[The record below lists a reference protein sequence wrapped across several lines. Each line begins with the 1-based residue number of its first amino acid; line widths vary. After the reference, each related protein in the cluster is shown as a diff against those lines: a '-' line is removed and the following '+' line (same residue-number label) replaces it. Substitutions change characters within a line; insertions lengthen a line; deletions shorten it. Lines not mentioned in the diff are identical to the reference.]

1 VAVTPVDPPVGG
13 TRHGVS
19 PRHVAPPRPLSLDRR
34 HAMGDAADGALA
46 IAAVAGALVRYAVD
60 TAARNSHVLP
70 RLASLGPVP
79 VARRVLGGTVARA
92 LAHPATAAVR
102 ALAAVADE
110 LVPEVTR
117 AVLAR
122 LDVPGLVREFVDVD
136 RLAAMLDVE
145 AVVARVDLDAVIAR
159 VDLDAVIG
167 RVDIARVLDRV
178 DLDAVVARVDLDAAI
193 ARVDLDAVIDKV
205 DVTRVIDR
213 VDLDAVVAR
222 VDLDAAIAR
231 VDLDAVID
239 KVDVTRVIDRVDLDA
254 VVARVDLDGA
264 VDRVDLDRAVDRVDV
279 DRVISRTDL
288 AGLARYVVQEIDL
301 PGLLRAS
308 TGTVTNEMVRSV
320 RDQGVDADRAV
331 ERIVDRLL
339 RRQGRRTGTIEG
351 GSDHDQ
357 R

>member
-1 VAVTPVDPPVGG
+1 VT
-13 TRHGVS
+13 
-19 PRHVAPPRPLSLDRR
+19 LDRR
-34 HAMGDAADGALA
+34 RAVADAADGALA
-46 IAAVAGALVRYAVD
+46 IVAVAGALVRYAVD

-159 VDLDAVIG
+159 VDLDAVIDK
-167 RVDIARVLDRV
+167 VDIA
-178 DLDAVVARVDLDAAI
+178 
-193 ARVDLDAVIDKV
+193 
-205 DVTRVIDR
+205 
-213 VDLDAVVAR
+213 
-222 VDLDAAIAR
+222 
-231 VDLDAVID
+231 
-239 KVDVTRVIDRVDLDA
+239 RVIDRVDLDA

-279 DRVISRTDL
+279 DRVIARTDL

-351 GSDHDQ
+351 GTDHDQ

>member
-1 VAVTPVDPPVGG
+1 MAVTPVDPPVGG
-13 TRHGVS
+13 TRHGGF

-34 HAMGDAADGALA
+34 QAMGDAADGALA

-79 VARRVLGGTVARA
+79 VARRVLGGPLARA

-167 RVDIARVLDRV
+167 RVDIARVL
-178 DLDAVVARVDLDAAI
+178 
-193 ARVDLDAVIDKV
+193 
-205 DVTRVIDR
+205 DR

>member
-159 VDLDAVIG
+159 VDLDAVID
-167 RVDIARVLDRV
+167 RVDIARVL
-178 DLDAVVARVDLDAAI
+178 
-193 ARVDLDAVIDKV
+193 
-205 DVTRVIDR
+205 DR

-351 GSDHDQ
+351 GTDHDQ

>member
-1 VAVTPVDPPVGG
+1 VAVTPVDPPIGG
-13 TRHGVS
+13 SRRVPAPP
-19 PRHVAPPRPLSLDRR
+19 PRHVAPPRPLGLDRR
-34 HAMGDAADGALA
+34 QAMGDAADGALA
-46 IAAVAGALVRYAVD
+46 IVAVAGALVRYAVD
-60 TAARNSHVLP
+60 TATRNSRVLSHLP
-70 RLASLGPVP
+70 FTGPLP
-79 VARRVLGGTVARA
+79 VARRVLGGPVARA

-102 ALAAVADE
+102 ALAVVADE

-145 AVVARVDLDAVIAR
+145 AVVARVDLDAVVAR
-159 VDLDAVIG
+159 VDLDAVID

-178 DLDAVVARVDLDAAI
+178 DLDAVVARVDLDAI
-193 ARVDLDAVIDKV
+193 IDKV
-205 DVTRVIDR
+205 D
-213 VDLDAVVAR
+213 
-222 VDLDAAIAR
+222 IAR
-231 VDLDAVID
+231 VL
-239 KVDVTRVIDRVDLDA
+239 DRVDLDA

-308 TGTVTNEMVRSV
+308 TGSVTNEMVRSV

-339 RRQGRRTGTIEG
+339 HRQGRRTGTIEG
-351 GSDHDQ
+351 GPDHDQ

>member
-1 VAVTPVDPPVGG
+1 MAVTPVDPPVGG

-222 VDLDAAIAR
+222 VDLD
-231 VDLDAVID
+231 
-239 KVDVTRVIDRVDLDA
+239 
-254 VVARVDLDGA
+254 GA

>member
-13 TRHGVS
+13 TRHGGF

-34 HAMGDAADGALA
+34 QAMGDAADGALA

-145 AVVARVDLDAVIAR
+145 AVVARVDLDAVVAR
-159 VDLDAVIG
+159 VDLDAVID

-178 DLDAVVARVDLDAAI
+178 DLDAVVARVDLDAI
-193 ARVDLDAVIDKV
+193 IDKV
-205 DVTRVIDR
+205 DIARVLDR

-222 VDLDAAIAR
+222 VDLDA
-231 VDLDAVID
+231 VIG
-239 KVDVTRVIDRVDLDA
+239 KVDIARVIDRVDLDA

-308 TGTVTNEMVRSV
+308 TGSVTNEMVRSV

-339 RRQGRRTGTIEG
+339 HRQGRRTGTIEG
-351 GSDHDQ
+351 GPDHDQ

>member
-1 VAVTPVDPPVGG
+1 VAVTPVEPPIGG
-13 TRHGVS
+13 TRRTDL
-19 PRHVAPPRPLSLDRR
+19 PLARHVAPPRPLTLDRR
-34 HAMGDAADGALA
+34 QAVGDAADGALA
-46 IAAVAGALVRYAVD
+46 IVAVAGELVRYAVD
-60 TAARNSHVLP
+60 TAARGRRRLLP
-70 RLASLGPVP
+70 RLSFLGPVP
-79 VARRVLGGTVARA
+79 VQRGALGGSVARA
-92 LAHPATAAVR
+92 IAHPATSAVR
-102 ALAAVADE
+102 ALAAVMDE

-136 RLAAMLDVE
+136 RVAAMLDVD
-145 AVVARVDLDAVIAR
+145 AVVARVDLDAIIDEIDIDRVLDRVDLDAVIAR
-159 VDLDAVIG
+159 VDLDAIIDKVDIDRVLD
-167 RVDIARVLDRV
+167 RVDLDAVIARVDLDAIIDKVDIDRVLDRV
-178 DLDAVVARVDLDAAI
+178 DLDAVVA
-193 ARVDLDAVIDKV
+193 
-205 DVTRVIDR
+205 
-213 VDLDAVVAR
+213 
-222 VDLDAAIAR
+222 
-231 VDLDAVID
+231 
-239 KVDVTRVIDRVDLDA
+239 RVDLDA

-308 TGTVTNEMVRSV
+308 TGSVTNEMVRSV

-339 RRQGRRTGTIEG
+339 RRQGRRIGTVEG
-351 GSDHDQ
+351 GPEHDQ

>member
-1 VAVTPVDPPVGG
+1 VAVTPVDPPIGG
-13 TRHGVS
+13 SRRVPAPP
-19 PRHVAPPRPLSLDRR
+19 PRHVAPPRPLGLDRR
-34 HAMGDAADGALA
+34 QAMGDAADGALA
-46 IAAVAGALVRYAVD
+46 IVAVAGALVRYAVD
-60 TAARNSHVLP
+60 TATRNSRVLSHLP
-70 RLASLGPVP
+70 FTGPLP
-79 VARRVLGGTVARA
+79 VARRVLGGPVARA

-102 ALAAVADE
+102 ALAVVADE

-145 AVVARVDLDAVIAR
+145 AVVARVDLDAVVAR
-159 VDLDAVIG
+159 VDLDAIIDK
-167 RVDIARVLDRV
+167 VDIARVLDRV
-178 DLDAVVARVDLDAAI
+178 DLDAVVARVDLDAI
-193 ARVDLDAVIDKV
+193 IDKV
-205 DVTRVIDR
+205 DIARVLDR

-222 VDLDAAIAR
+222 VDLDAI
-231 VDLDAVID
+231 ID
-239 KVDVTRVIDRVDLDA
+239 KVDIARVLDRVDLDA

-308 TGTVTNEMVRSV
+308 TGSVTNEMVRSV

-339 RRQGRRTGTIEG
+339 HRQGRRTGTIEG
-351 GSDHDQ
+351 GPDHDQ

>member
-13 TRHGVS
+13 TRHGGFS
-19 PRHVAPPRPLSLDRR
+19 RHVAPPRPLSLDRR
-34 HAMGDAADGALA
+34 QAMGDAADGALA

-159 VDLDAVIG
+159 VDLDAVID

-178 DLDAVVARVDLDAAI
+178 DLDAVVARVDLDAI
-193 ARVDLDAVIDKV
+193 IDKV
-205 DVTRVIDR
+205 D
-213 VDLDAVVAR
+213 
-222 VDLDAAIAR
+222 IAR
-231 VDLDAVID
+231 VL
-239 KVDVTRVIDRVDLDA
+239 DRVDLDA

-308 TGTVTNEMVRSV
+308 TGSVTNEMVRSV

-339 RRQGRRTGTIEG
+339 HRQGRRTGTIEG
-351 GSDHDQ
+351 GPDHDQ

>member
-1 VAVTPVDPPVGG
+1 VAVTPADPPVGG
-13 TRHGVS
+13 TRHGGF

-34 HAMGDAADGALA
+34 QAMGDAADGALA

-145 AVVARVDLDAVIAR
+145 AVVARVDLDAVVAR
-159 VDLDAVIG
+159 VDLDAVID

-178 DLDAVVARVDLDAAI
+178 DLDAVVARVDLDAI
-193 ARVDLDAVIDKV
+193 IDKV
-205 DVTRVIDR
+205 D
-213 VDLDAVVAR
+213 
-222 VDLDAAIAR
+222 IAR
-231 VDLDAVID
+231 VL
-239 KVDVTRVIDRVDLDA
+239 DRVDLDA

-308 TGTVTNEMVRSV
+308 TGSVTNEMVRSV

-339 RRQGRRTGTIEG
+339 HRQGRRTGTIEG
-351 GSDHDQ
+351 GPDHDQ

>member
-222 VDLDAAIAR
+222 VDLD
-231 VDLDAVID
+231 
-239 KVDVTRVIDRVDLDA
+239 
-254 VVARVDLDGA
+254 GA

>member
-159 VDLDAVIG
+159 VDLDAVID
-167 RVDIARVLDRV
+167 RVDIARVL
-178 DLDAVVARVDLDAAI
+178 
-193 ARVDLDAVIDKV
+193 
-205 DVTRVIDR
+205 DR

-279 DRVISRTDL
+279 DRVIARTDL

-351 GSDHDQ
+351 GPDHDQ

>member
-222 VDLDAAIAR
+222 VDLD
-231 VDLDAVID
+231 
-239 KVDVTRVIDRVDLDA
+239 
-254 VVARVDLDGA
+254 GA

-351 GSDHDQ
+351 GTDHDQ

>member
-1 VAVTPVDPPVGG
+1 
-13 TRHGVS
+13 
-19 PRHVAPPRPLSLDRR
+19 
-34 HAMGDAADGALA
+34 MGDAADGALA

-222 VDLDAAIAR
+222 VDLD
-231 VDLDAVID
+231 
-239 KVDVTRVIDRVDLDA
+239 
-254 VVARVDLDGA
+254 GA